1 MTIKKYKCIKD
12 MVVDIVDGDGFGT
25 GDWNI
30 VSVGSIWEL
39 NNDIDYMGGENHLES
54 EELNWIEISDK
65 DLKEF
70 FEEV

>member
-1 MTIKKYKCIKD
+1 MKKYKCIKEF
-12 MVVDIVDGDGFGT
+12 VVNIVGADGFET
-25 GDWNI
+25 GESDI

-70 FEEV
+70 FEEI

>member
-1 MTIKKYKCIKD
+1 MKKYKCIKEF
-12 MVVDIVDGDGFGT
+12 VLNIVGADGFET
-25 GDWNI
+25 GESDI

>member
-1 MTIKKYKCIKD
+1 MKKYKCIKD
-12 MVVDIVDGDGFGT
+12 MVVDIVDGDGFET

-39 NNDIDYMGGENHLES
+39 NNDINYIGGENHLES
-54 EELNWIEISDK
+54 EGLDWIEISDK

-70 FEEV
+70 FEEI

>member
-1 MTIKKYKCIKD
+1 MKKYKCIKEF
-12 MVVDIVDGDGFGT
+12 VLNIVGADGFET
-25 GDWNI
+25 GESDI

-39 NNDIDYMGGENHLES
+39 NNDIDYIGGENHLES

>member
-1 MTIKKYKCIKD
+1 MKKYKCIKEF
-12 MVVDIVDGDGFGT
+12 VLNIVGADGFET
-25 GDWNI
+25 GESDI

-54 EELNWIEISDK
+54 EKLNWIEISDK